1 MNSVAFAAT
10 EFMPK
15 NFQLE
20 FEQVF
25 KSLLT
30 GQEKKSKGL
39 LLYLYPGQIKLEIGE
54 KLDLTVLVANSEKM
68 WFYRSPLPGD
78 KGELVERMVAKTG
91 LVRFFDV
98 LKKGLIPN
106 NLYSVE
112 KVGENF
118 LLKFATNISRE
129 TELKSAMLTFKKRI
143 NTFLNLDS
151 IDLEYVSGKKIK
163 MVVLSIKSD
172 LTLTEKD
179 FTFTPPEN
187 TKVIK
192 E

>member
-1 MNSVAFAAT
+1 MNSVAFSAT

-15 NFQLE
+15 SFQLE

-25 KSLLT
+25 KSLLS
-30 GQEKKSKGL
+30 GQEKKSKGQ
-39 LLYLYPGQIKLEIGE
+39 LLYLYPSQIKLEIGE
-54 KLDLTVLVANSEKM
+54 KSDRTVLVANTEKM

-98 LKKGLIPN
+98 LKKGLITNP
-106 NLYSVE
+106 LYSVE
-112 KVGENF
+112 KVGERF
-118 LLKFATNISRE
+118 LLKFATNVSRE
-129 TELKSAMLTFKKRI
+129 TELKSAILTFKNKA
-143 NTFLNLDS
+143 NLFSNLDS
-151 IDLEYVSGKKIK
+151 IDLEYVSGKKVK
-163 MVVLSIKSD
+163 MVALSMKSN
-172 LTLTEKD
+172 LNLGAQD

-187 TKVIK
+187 TKIIR

>member
-54 KLDLTVLVANSEKM
+54 KSDLTVLVANSEKM